1 MQFCS
6 WTKKALL
13 DFWLWLGLKRRGV
26 VVVEG
31 VAKTVV
37 EVGLDAVVEE
47 DGQDQEL
54 RFDVLDIHIEKSFI
68 DLLRSKYFL
77 SIKITKSQWILFSPL
92 RSVFLCYSAIQ
103 GFL

>member
-1 MQFCS
+1 M
-6 WTKKALL
+6 
-13 DFWLWLGLKRRGV
+13 
-26 VVVEG
+26 EG

-68 DLLRSKYFL
+68 DLLRSK
-77 SIKITKSQWILFSPL
+77 
-92 RSVFLCYSAIQ
+92 
-103 GFL
+103 